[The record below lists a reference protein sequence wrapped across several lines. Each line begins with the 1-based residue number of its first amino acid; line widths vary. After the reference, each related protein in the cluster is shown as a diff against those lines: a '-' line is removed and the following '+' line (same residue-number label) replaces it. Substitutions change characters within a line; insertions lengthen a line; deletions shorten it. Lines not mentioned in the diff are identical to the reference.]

1 MELFLTLTFK
11 FEGFFLLLVL
21 SSSSSSSFLGVFS
34 YAKTKK
40 FLKVKIWRG
49 LYKNLTYWRGPC
61 VSFRYK

>member
-21 SSSSSSSFLGVFS
+21 SSSSSFLGVFS
-34 YAKTKK
+34 YAKTEK
-40 FLKVKIWRG
+40 FLQVKIWRG